1 MASPARGKVTWF
13 ELASSDVARAAEFYG
28 ELFGW
33 EFNGDADISL
43 AASPVAGGI
52 AGGIIPAT
60 PDVGTYAT
68 FGVEVDE
75 VDDTYARALDKGATS
90 VVAPTDNPGGVRS
103 AYLRDADGSLFAIY
117 RFGASSS

>member
-33 EFNGDADISL
+33 EFNGDADIYL

-68 FGVEVDE
+68 FGVEVDD

>member
-1 MASPARGKVTWF
+1 MGS
-13 ELASSDVARAAEFYG
+13 
-28 ELFGW
+28 
-33 EFNGDADISL
+33 
-43 AASPVAGGI
+43 
-52 AGGIIPAT
+52 
-60 PDVGTYAT
+60 YAT
-68 FGVEVDE
+68 FGVEVDD

>member
-1 MASPARGKVTWF
+1 MVSPARGKVTWF

>member
-33 EFNGDADISL
+33 EFNGDVDIYL
-43 AASPVAGGI
+43 AASPVEGGI